1 MLFFDQFGLHLQDG
15 LNSVM
20 CFPGQLLSQLSTET
34 TVLSLGN
41 RLWATMVWPLEEH
54 GHHDRFQT
62 YKLSTNP
69 SIGGSFV
76 FPFNPNDWVAADA
89 EASLEEGVGVLLSPQ
104 RPFEPLPQ
112 AALRQSVNLTYN
124 DLVII
129 ADALGVPNPVKL
141 SRADL
146 ITRCC
151 ERLGDATFT
160 EFVKSQEAAVKKTKK
175 NNAVT
180 NVDLAA
186 SLLEGLDK
194 DEAQEFS
201 DIKTFVNP
209 RTAMKRKWADI
220 KEEKKMNLG
229 C

>member
-1 MLFFDQFGLHLQDG
+1 
-15 LNSVM
+15 M

-220 KEEKKMNLG
+220 KEEKNESWLLTRFLKLISQNEVK
-229 C
+229 

>member
-1 MLFFDQFGLHLQDG
+1 
-15 LNSVM
+15 M

>member
-1 MLFFDQFGLHLQDG
+1 
-15 LNSVM
+15 M

-34 TVLSLGN
+34 IVLSLGN

-160 EFVKSQEAAVKKTKK
+160 EFVKSQEAAAKKKTKK

-209 RTAMKRKWADI
+209 RTAMKRKWAEI

>member
-1 MLFFDQFGLHLQDG
+1 
-15 LNSVM
+15 M

-160 EFVKSQEAAVKKTKK
+160 EFVKSQEAAVRKKTKK

-209 RTAMKRKWADI
+209 RTAMKRKWAEI

>member
-1 MLFFDQFGLHLQDG
+1 
-15 LNSVM
+15 M

-76 FPFNPNDWVAADA
+76 FPFNPDDWVATDA
-89 EASLEEGVGVLLSPQ
+89 EASLEEGVGVLLAPQ
-104 RPFEPLPQ
+104 RPFEPVPQ

-146 ITRCC
+146 ITRFC
-151 ERLGDATFT
+151 ERLGDAI
-160 EFVKSQEAAVKKTKK
+160 SQSLRRVRKQERKK
-175 NNAVT
+175 
-180 NVDLAA
+180 
-186 SLLEGLDK
+186 
-194 DEAQEFS
+194 Q
-201 DIKTFVNP
+201 
-209 RTAMKRKWADI
+209 RRRMQ
-220 KEEKKMNLG
+220 
-229 C
+229 

>member
-220 KEEKKMNLG
+220 KEEKK
-229 C
+229 

>member
-1 MLFFDQFGLHLQDG
+1 MDFDSASFVCWHCFLNSQLDLLENILFFDQSGLHLQDG

-20 CFPGQLLSQLSTET
+20 CFPGQLLSQFSTKT

-76 FPFNPNDWVAADA
+76 FPFNPDDWVATDA

-146 ITRCC
+146 ITRFC
-151 ERLGDATFT
+151 ERLGDAI
-160 EFVKSQEAAVKKTKK
+160 SQSLRRVRKQERKKK
-175 NNAVT
+175 
-180 NVDLAA
+180 
-186 SLLEGLDK
+186 
-194 DEAQEFS
+194 Q
-201 DIKTFVNP
+201 
-209 RTAMKRKWADI
+209 RRRMQ
-220 KEEKKMNLG
+220 
-229 C
+229 

>member
-1 MLFFDQFGLHLQDG
+1 MTGFKPT
-15 LNSVM
+15 S
-20 CFPGQLLSQLSTET
+20 S
-34 TVLSLGN
+34 
-41 RLWATMVWPLEEH
+41 A
-54 GHHDRFQT
+54 
-62 YKLSTNP
+62 TNP

-76 FPFNPNDWVAADA
+76 FPFNPDDWVSADA

-160 EFVKSQEAAVKKTKK
+160 EFVKSQEAAAEKKTKK
-175 NNAVT
+175 KNAVT
-180 NVDLAA
+180 NGNLAA

-201 DIKTFVNP
+201 DIKTFLNP
-209 RTAMKRKWADI
+209 RTAMKRKWAEI
-220 KEEKKMNLG
+220 KEEKK
-229 C
+229 

>member
-1 MLFFDQFGLHLQDG
+1 
-15 LNSVM
+15 M

-146 ITRCC
+146 ITRFC

-160 EFVKSQEAAVKKTKK
+160 EFAKSQEAGEKKKTKK
-175 NNAVT
+175 KNAVT
-180 NVDLAA
+180 NVELAA

-209 RTAMKRKWADI
+209 RTAMKRKWAEI
-220 KEEKKMNLG
+220 KEEKK
-229 C
+229 

>member
-1 MLFFDQFGLHLQDG
+1 
-15 LNSVM
+15 M

-160 EFVKSQEAAVKKTKK
+160 EFVKSQEAAAKKKTKK

-209 RTAMKRKWADI
+209 RTAMKRKWAEI

>member
-1 MLFFDQFGLHLQDG
+1 
-15 LNSVM
+15 M

-160 EFVKSQEAAVKKTKK
+160 EFVKSQEAAAKKKTKK

>member
-1 MLFFDQFGLHLQDG
+1 
-15 LNSVM
+15 M

-160 EFVKSQEAAVKKTKK
+160 EFVKSQEAAVKKK
-175 NNAVT
+175 
-180 NVDLAA
+180 
-186 SLLEGLDK
+186 
-194 DEAQEFS
+194 QR
-201 DIKTFVNP
+201 I
-209 RTAMKRKWADI
+209 MQ
-220 KEEKKMNLG
+220 
-229 C
+229 

>member
-1 MLFFDQFGLHLQDG
+1 MDFDSASFVCWHCFLNSQLDLLKNILFFDQSGLHLQDG

-20 CFPGQLLSQLSTET
+20 CFPGQLLSQFSTKT

-69 SIGGSFV
+69 SIGRSFV
-76 FPFNPNDWVAADA
+76 FPFNPDDWVATDA

-146 ITRCC
+146 ITRFC

-160 EFVKSQEAAVKKTKK
+160 EFAKSQEAGEKK
-175 NNAVT
+175 N
-180 NVDLAA
+180 
-186 SLLEGLDK
+186 
-194 DEAQEFS
+194 
-201 DIKTFVNP
+201 
-209 RTAMKRKWADI
+209 
-220 KEEKKMNLG
+220 KEEECSDKCRASCIIAG
-229 C
+229 GAG

>member
-1 MLFFDQFGLHLQDG
+1 
-15 LNSVM
+15 M

-76 FPFNPNDWVAADA
+76 FPFDPKDWVAADA
-89 EASLEEGVGVLLSPQ
+89 EASLEENVGVLLSPK
-104 RPFEPLPQ
+104 RAFEPLPQ
-112 AALRQSVNLTYN
+112 AALRHSLNLTYN

-129 ADALGVPNPVKL
+129 ADALGVPNPLKL

-151 ERLGDATFT
+151 ERLGDEAFT
-160 EFVKSQEAAVKKTKK
+160 EFVKNQEAAAKTSKKKDAVK
-175 NNAVT
+175 

-209 RTAMKRKWADI
+209 RTAMKRAWAEMKD
-220 KEEKKMNLG
+220 EKKKESWLLTRFRFLIFIQSERQ
-229 C
+229 